1 MRLNNSE
8 WKVMQV
14 VWDGPPVAARDVHDA
29 LSAET
34 GWAYTTV
41 KTLLERLVEKGAL
54 RAAREGRATSY
65 EPVLE
70 RGDARRSAVHNLV
83 DQAFGGAV
91 TPLLRFLSTDERL
104 SASERAEL
112 SRLLEQAEDDD
123 R

>member
-14 VWDGPPVAARDVHDA
+14 VWDAAPVGARGVHDA
-29 LSAET
+29 LAAET

-54 RAAREGRATSY
+54 AARREGRATSY
-65 EPVLE
+65 TARLD
-70 RGDARRSAVHNLV
+70 RQDARRSAVQALM
-83 DQAFGGAV
+83 DQAFGGGLA
-91 TPLLRFLSTDERL
+91 PLLQFLSADESLRP
-104 SASERAEL
+104 AERDEL
-112 SRLLEQAEDDD
+112 RRLLDEAEAED